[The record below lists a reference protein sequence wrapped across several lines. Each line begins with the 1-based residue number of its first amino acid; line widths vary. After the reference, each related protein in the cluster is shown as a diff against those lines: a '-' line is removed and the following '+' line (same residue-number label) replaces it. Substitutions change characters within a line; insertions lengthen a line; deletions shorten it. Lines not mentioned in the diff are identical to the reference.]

1 MKTLFKLV
9 IAVVLL
15 NAVARG
21 AWATW
26 NYYQL
31 RDAAQQLLTFSSR
44 ARSSDLHNEILVK
57 AQELNLPLKPEDL
70 NVHRDGVRTVAEA
83 SYTQRVQFFPYYSYP
98 ITFSFLVDAL
108 SLGAGP
114 KDDEP

>member
-9 IAVVLL
+9 IALLLL

-31 RDAAQQLLTFSSR
+31 RDATQELLTFSPR
-44 ARSSDLHNEILVK
+44 ATSDELHNEILVK
-57 AQELNLPLKPEDL
+57 AQELNLPLKPEDVDVRR
-70 NVHRDGVRTVAEA
+70 NGMRTVAEA
-83 SYTQRVQFFPYYSYP
+83 SYTQAVEFFPSYSYP
-98 ITFSFLVDAL
+98 IKFSFLVDAL
-108 SLGAGP
+108 SLSGVSP
-114 KDDEP
+114 KNK